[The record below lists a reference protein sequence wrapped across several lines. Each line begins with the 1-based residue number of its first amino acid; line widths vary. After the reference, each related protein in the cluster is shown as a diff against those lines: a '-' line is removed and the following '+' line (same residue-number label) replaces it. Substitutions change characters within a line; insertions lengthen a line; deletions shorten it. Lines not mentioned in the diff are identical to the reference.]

1 MKFLACL
8 AGVRKGREI
17 RAPEEG
23 ELGNASKDAIALSV
37 FHAEIL
43 SVKILT
49 GQINQV
55 SIFDLLLCSDWLK
68 LTSRQLSNLI
78 ELLRFLEDFLNN
90 FEFILWELLL
100 ALETSSSLT

>member
-23 ELGNASKDAIALSV
+23 ELGNASKDAIVFSV
-37 FHAEIL
+37 FHPEIL
-43 SVKILT
+43 SVKILI
-49 GQINQV
+49 GQINLV
-55 SIFDLLLCSDWLK
+55 SIFDLLLCPDWLK

-78 ELLRFLEDFLNN
+78 DRLRFLADFLNN
-90 FEFILWELLL
+90 FEFVSWELLL

>member
-1 MKFLACL
+1 M
-8 AGVRKGREI
+8 
-17 RAPEEG
+17 
-23 ELGNASKDAIALSV
+23 
-37 FHAEIL
+37 
-43 SVKILT
+43 KILT